1 MKSDEINELA
11 AALVNA
17 QGEFRAIPKTD
28 TNPFFKSKY
37 AGLASVVET
46 ASPVLEKNGLA
57 VSQFISYEAGGGDT
71 LTTWL
76 IHKSGQYLCDTMK
89 LKLGKE
95 DAQGQGSA
103 VTYARRYAYMAVLG
117 LVADEDDDGNKAT
130 AAAPKTTTRPSYT
143 KPIAVPVREMVA
155 EADKQREVEA
165 INKAGE
171 VLYGPTPEEQV
182 AEAINGERIHEN
194 TLTKMIGALRLKGIT
209 GNQEVADVLNGIAKN
224 EYEAKSVR
232 DLDEI
237 QAQVIYKRLIQPTT
251 KKEDLLKSI
260 DPFAP
265 IS

>member
-57 VSQFISYEAGGGDT
+57 VSQFISYEAGGADT

-130 AAAPKTTTRPSYT
+130 AAPKTTTRPSYT
-143 KPIAVPVREMVA
+143 KPITLPE
-155 EADKQREVEA
+155 
-165 INKAGE
+165 
-171 VLYGPTPEEQV
+171 PTPEDYMQD
-182 AEAINGERIHEN
+182 AMNAERIHEN
-194 TLTKMIGALRLKGIT
+194 TLTKIIGALRLKGIT